1 MNAVSLLRCVGACG
15 AIAMLAACDKTEA
28 PKPDPTPAT
37 TSAEA
42 PPAPASTTSA
52 SVATTDTTASAA
64 ASAAPSAPAAPS
76 ASTASGAAS
85 AKPAA
90 SGATPAAAASG
101 PAPKLEAASTTVSDA
116 NYDLVVATP
125 GCAVGQECTLALRLA
140 TKGDYHINKEYPYKF
155 TGAPA
160 GPVTFVAKG
169 APNVFS
175 KASGDFAIDGET
187 RAVMNV
193 RYRASEAGKVTLA
206 GTYKMSVCSADQ
218 CRIVDPKVSLQVAVR

>member
-1 MNAVSLLRCVGACG
+1 M
-15 AIAMLAACDKTEA
+15 
-28 PKPDPTPAT
+28 
-37 TSAEA
+37 
-42 PPAPASTTSA
+42 
-52 SVATTDTTASAA
+52 
-64 ASAAPSAPAAPS
+64 
-76 ASTASGAAS
+76 
-85 AKPAA
+85 
-90 SGATPAAAASG
+90 
-101 PAPKLEAASTTVSDA
+101 SDA

-160 GPVTFVAKG
+160 GPVTFVSKG

-206 GTYKMSVCSADQ
+206 GTYKMSVC
-218 CRIVDPKVSLQVAVR
+218 

>member
-15 AIAMLAACDKTEA
+15 AITWLAACDKTES
-28 PKPDPTPAT
+28 PKPDPSPAA
-37 TSAEA
+37 TSVATAEA
-42 PPAPASTTSA
+42 PPASAVTAVTVETT
-52 SVATTDTTASAA
+52 
-64 ASAAPSAPAAPS
+64 AAPS
-76 ASTASGAAS
+76 ASEAPSAATAAASAS
-85 AKPAA
+85 AKPAP
-90 SGATPAAAASG
+90 SAAAA
-101 PAPKLEAASTTVSDA
+101 APTASAAPQKLEAASTTVSDA

-125 GCAVGQECTLALRLA
+125 GCAVGQECTLALRLS
-140 TKGDYHINKEYPYKF
+140 TKGSYHINKEYPYKF

-160 GPVTFVAKG
+160 GGVTFAAKG

-175 KASGDFAIDGET
+175 KASGDFSIDGET

-218 CRIVDPKVSLQVAVR
+218 CRIVDPKVALQVAVR

>member
-15 AIAMLAACDKTEA
+15 AIALLAACDKTEA

-37 TSAEA
+37 TTAEA
-42 PPAPASTTSA
+42 PPPPTSTTTA
-52 SVATTDTTASAA
+52 SIATTETTASAA
-64 ASAAPSAPAAPS
+64 ASAAPSA
-76 ASTASGAAS
+76 STAPEAAS